1 MAKYEDQIL
10 DFFKKQK
17 DENKAAYIF
26 KVAAEIMD
34 LNSIEIETKDGRLFV
49 WETGLEKME
58 EVTDMEDEYA
68 YCKM

>member
-34 LNSIEIETKDGRLFV
+34 LRYMEIITKDNRVFNWNDKV
-49 WETGLEKME
+49 EME
-58 EVTDMEDEYA
+58 V
-68 YCKM
+68 KF